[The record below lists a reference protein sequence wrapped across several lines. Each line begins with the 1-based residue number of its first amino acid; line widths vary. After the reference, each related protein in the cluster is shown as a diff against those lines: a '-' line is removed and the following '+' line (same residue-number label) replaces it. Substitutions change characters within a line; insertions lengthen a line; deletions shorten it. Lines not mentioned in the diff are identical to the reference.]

1 MSCWDYMRSPAS
13 ARLLLDFGLE
23 HGLTASQVLAGSK
36 LNLRQIG
43 DANVEIT
50 AAQELRI
57 VDNLLRVLGRPP
69 WMGMEVGW
77 RYSFSVYGL
86 WGYGLISSATVGES
100 IALALRYVPLTF
112 VFGDIHYSISG
123 GTVTLTFDGPD
134 ISPDLRR
141 FTVERDMVA
150 ACVLLREL
158 VGADFCLLDFN
169 LQHQDSTV
177 YPTISRF
184 KALLGVV
191 PTPGSKQNTLSFN
204 AAYLKQALPQA
215 NSITAAMCEQ
225 MCQQLMSS
233 RRMQTSTSALISHYL
248 SVLPANSAP
257 SLNELANMTNL
268 SARTL
273 KRKLQTE
280 GTSFRELLANSR
292 SGIASDML
300 RNSDSS
306 ISEIAERLGFSDL
319 STFSQTFKR
328 WYGMSP
334 RLYRNR
340 DID

>member
-1 MSCWDYMRSPAS
+1 MRSPAS

-23 HGLTASQVLAGSK
+23 HGLNASQILAGSK

-57 VDNLLRVLGRPP
+57 VDNLLRLSGHPP
-69 WMGMEVGW
+69 WMGMELGW

-100 IALALRYVPLTF
+100 IALALRYLPLTF
-112 VFGDIHYSISG
+112 VFGDVHYSISG
-123 GTVTLTFDGPD
+123 GFVTLTFDGPD
-134 ISPDLRR
+134 IAPELRR
-141 FTVERDMVA
+141 FTVVRDMVA

-169 LQHQDSTV
+169 LECNDSTPS
-177 YPTISRF
+177 PTTNRL
-184 KALLGVV
+184 KALLGVL
-191 PTPGSKQNTLSFN
+191 PTPGCKQNSLSFQ
-204 AAYLKQALPQA
+204 AAYLKRPLPQA
-215 NSITAAMCEQ
+215 NAITAAMCEQ

-248 SVLPANSAP
+248 SVIPPNSSP
-257 SLNELANMTNL
+257 TLNGLSNMTNL

-273 KRKLQTE
+273 KRKLQAE
-280 GTSFRELLANSR
+280 GTSFRELSAKSR
-292 SGIASDML
+292 SGIAADML
-300 RNSDSS
+300 RNSEFS
-306 ISEIAERLGFSDL
+306 ISDIAERLGFSDL

-334 RLYRNR
+334 RSYRSSE
-340 DID
+340 ID